1 MYNNIMENCLALEKH
16 IIENLDYLNW
26 FIINRFYSLK
36 KKDKD
41 LHFSWFLIDQITKK
55 NTFNVTSW
63 KSCNNSWNL
72 ERYWLHP
79 IQ

>member
-36 KKDKD
+36 KKK
-41 LHFSWFLIDQITKK
+41 TK
-55 NTFNVTSW
+55 TYILVGF
-63 KSCNNSWNL
+63 
-72 ERYWLHP
+72 
-79 IQ
+79 